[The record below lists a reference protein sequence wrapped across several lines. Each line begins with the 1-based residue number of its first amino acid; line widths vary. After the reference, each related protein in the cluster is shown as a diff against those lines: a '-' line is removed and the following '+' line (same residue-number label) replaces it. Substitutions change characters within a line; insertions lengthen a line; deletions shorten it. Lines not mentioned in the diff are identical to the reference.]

1 MSKKFLTPITL
12 ASINTD
18 PTTQNSKAG
27 SLYFNSS
34 QGTVKFYDGF
44 SWYSLITASS
54 LPVAG
59 VDYISTSQLG
69 VAGGVATL
77 DGSGYVPTSQIN
89 PSALSSLPSQTGNAG
104 KYLTTDGTA
113 ASWGI
118 INADT
123 SNSEI
128 NMIMGVY

>member
-12 ASINTD
+12 ASIGTN

-34 QGTVKFYDGF
+34 TFTVNFYDGY
-44 SWYSLITASS
+44 SWYSLITSSS

-59 VDYISTSQLG
+59 VDYISYSQLG

-77 DGSGYVPTSQIN
+77 DGSGYVPTFQIN
-89 PSALSSLPSQTGNAG
+89 PTSLLPSQTNNAG
-104 KYLTTDGTA
+104 KYLTTNGTA

-123 SNSEI
+123 SNLEMNI
-128 NMIMGVY
+128 IMGVY

>member
-1 MSKKFLTPITL
+1 VSKKFLTPIAL
-12 ASINTD
+12 ASISTN

-27 SLYFNSS
+27 SLYFNSNTL
-34 QGTVKFYDGF
+34 TVNYYDGF
-44 SWYSLITASS
+44 SWYSLLTSSS

-59 VDYISTSQLG
+59 VDYISYSQLG

-89 PSALSSLPSQTGNAG
+89 PSDLSSLPSQTGNSG
-104 KYLTTDGTA
+104 KYLTTNGTA

-123 SNSEI
+123 SNLEMNI
-128 NMIMGVY
+128 IMGVY

>member
-69 VAGGVATL
+69 VPGGVATL

-89 PSALSSLPSQTGNAG
+89 PTSLLPSQTGNAG
-104 KYLTTDGTA
+104 KYLTTNGTA

-123 SNSEI
+123 SNLEMNI
-128 NMIMGVY
+128 IMGVY

>member
-1 MSKKFLTPITL
+1 VSKKFLTPITL
-12 ASINTD
+12 ASIGTN

-27 SLYFNSS
+27 SLYFNSNTF
-34 QGTVKFYDGF
+34 TVNYYDGF
-44 SWYSLITASS
+44 SWYSLLTSSS
-54 LPVAG
+54 LPIAG
-59 VDYISTSQLG
+59 VDYISYSQLG

-89 PSALSSLPSQTGNAG
+89 PTSLLPSQTGNSG
-104 KYLTTDGTA
+104 KYLTTNGTA

-123 SNSEI
+123 SNLEMNI
-128 NMIMGVY
+128 IMGVY

>member
-12 ASINTD
+12 ASIGTN

-27 SLYFNSS
+27 SLYFNSNTF
-34 QGTVKFYDGF
+34 TVNFYDGY
-44 SWYSLITASS
+44 SWYSLITSSS

-59 VDYISTSQLG
+59 VDYISYSQLG

-77 DGSGYVPTSQIN
+77 DGSGYVPTFQIN
-89 PSALSSLPSQTGNAG
+89 PTSLLPSQTNNAG
-104 KYLTTDGTA
+104 KYLTTNGTA

-123 SNSEI
+123 SNLEMNI
-128 NMIMGVY
+128 IMGVY

>member
-12 ASINTD
+12 ASISTN

-27 SLYFNSS
+27 SLYFNSNTN
-34 QGTVKFYDGF
+34 TVNFYDGF
-44 SWYSLITASS
+44 SWYSLITSSS

-59 VDYISTSQLG
+59 IDYISYSQLG

-77 DGSGYVPTSQIN
+77 DGSGYVPTYQIN
-89 PSALSSLPSQTGNAG
+89 PTSLLPSQTNNAG
-104 KYLTTDGTA
+104 KYLTTNGTS

-123 SNSEI
+123 SNLEMNI
-128 NMIMGVY
+128 IMGVY